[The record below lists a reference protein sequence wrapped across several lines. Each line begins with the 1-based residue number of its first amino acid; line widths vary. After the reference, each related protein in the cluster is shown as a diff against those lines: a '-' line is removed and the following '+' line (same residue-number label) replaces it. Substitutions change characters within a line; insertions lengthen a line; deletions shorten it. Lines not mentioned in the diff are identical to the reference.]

1 MEETKD
7 KDVIDE
13 VQLVAFI
20 LENEEF
26 AVNIQ
31 QVREVLK
38 IARITPLPRSIDF
51 IEGVINLRGEIIP
64 VIDLCKRFGL
74 DRNDKRD
81 ESGRIIIVEIEDNEV
96 GLIVD
101 AVTEVIRLSQDSI
114 QLPPANVAGTRT
126 DLIQG
131 IGKMDERLIII
142 LNLDKILTTEEH
154 IAFEN
159 LTLPEADSQ

>member
-1 MEETKD
+1 M
-7 KDVIDE
+7 
-13 VQLVAFI
+13 
-20 LENEEF
+20 
-26 AVNIQ
+26 
-31 QVREVLK
+31 
-38 IARITPLPRSIDF
+38 
-51 IEGVINLRGEIIP
+51 
-64 VIDLCKRFGL
+64 